1 MFRKPTGAI
10 LCPRCGRL
18 THPEAAECL
27 VCGLPRPG
35 RWLWA
40 AGIGR
45 LLRTGNFTG
54 VVTAA
59 CVALYVATLLID
71 PVSIGGG
78 RGPFDLFSLF
88 SPSSA
93 ALAALGGAGA
103 IPWHQGH
110 WWTLFTAT
118 YLHGGVL
125 HILFNVLWIRQLGPA
140 VEELYGR
147 SRLVIIFIVSGAL
160 GFFVSTAVG
169 TLLTIGASAA
179 IFGLLG
185 AMVAYGKKR
194 GGTFGKMVLR
204 EYGLWAV
211 MLFAFGLM
219 PGTRI
224 DNWAHGGGFIGGFIA
239 GLVLSFS
246 ERRDESM
253 LERAVAFGLIAL
265 TVLGFGLAVWTAFI
279 G

>member
-1 MFRKPTGAI
+1 MFRKTTGAI
-10 LCPRCGRL
+10 LCPSCGRL
-18 THPEAAECL
+18 TNADAPVCL
-27 VCGLPRPG
+27 VCGRRNPG
-35 RWLWA
+35 MWGFGGPLA
-40 AGIGR
+40 R
-45 LLRTGNFTG
+45 LFRSWNFANA
-54 VVTAA
+54 VTAA
-59 CVALYVATLLID
+59 CIGLYVVSLVFD
-71 PVSIGGG
+71 PRGALAP
-78 RGPFDLFSLF
+78 RGPFEIF
-88 SPSSA
+88 SPTGR
-93 ALAALGGAGA
+93 ALEALGMTGSVAWLEGR
-103 IPWHQGH
+103 

-194 GGTFGKMVLR
+194 GGTFGTMVLR

-219 PGTRI
+219 PGSRI

-253 LERAVAFGLIAL
+253 LERSLAFGLIAL
-265 TVLGFGLAVWTAFI
+265 TVLGFGLAVLTAFV

>member
-1 MFRKPTGAI
+1 MFRKPAGAI

-59 CVALYVATLLID
+59 CVVLYVATLLID
-71 PVSIGGG
+71 PVSTGGG
-78 RGPFDLFSLF
+78 RGPLDLFSLF
-88 SPSSA
+88 SPSSP

-103 IPWHQGH
+103 IPWHQGR

-194 GGTFGKMVLR
+194 GGTFGTMVLR

-219 PGTRI
+219 PGSRI

-253 LERAVAFGLIAL
+253 LERSLAFGLIAL
-265 TVLGFGLAVWTAFI
+265 TVLGFGLAVWAAFV

>member
-40 AGIGR
+40 AGVGR
-45 LLRTGNFTG
+45 LLRTGNVTG

-59 CVALYVATLLID
+59 CVVLYVATLLID
-71 PVSIGGG
+71 PVSMGGG
-78 RGPFDLFSLF
+78 RGSFDPFSLF

-103 IPWHQGH
+103 IPWHQGY

-169 TLLTIGASAA
+169 TPLTVGASAA

-219 PGTRI
+219 PGSRI

-253 LERAVAFGLIAL
+253 LERALAFGLIAL
-265 TVLGFGLAVWTAFI
+265 TVLGFGLSVWTAFI
-279 G
+279 V